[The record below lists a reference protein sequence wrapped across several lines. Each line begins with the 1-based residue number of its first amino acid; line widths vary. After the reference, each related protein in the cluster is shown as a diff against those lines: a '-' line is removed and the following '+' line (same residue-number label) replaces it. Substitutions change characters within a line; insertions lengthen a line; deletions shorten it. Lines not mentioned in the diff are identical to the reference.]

1 MSPGSASERR
11 SQEERRGEA
20 ERRLLEAAA
29 EAVAEFGPSQL
40 TLATVGERAGYSRG
54 LVTHHFGSK
63 GAMMERLVG
72 TVSEQFRDEILGTTG
87 SGSAIEALRGFLDIY
102 FTVVADL
109 PPINRARLVLWADA
123 VATPSERRA
132 IVLASDREFR
142 EELTERITQ
151 GQRAGEFATEVDPRG
166 LAITVVGVLRGIA
179 LQSMLD
185 PELDLAAARRELE
198 QMLFARLAPQ
208 HISDPHK
215 EGQHR

>member
-1 MSPGSASERR
+1 MMNRSSTSERR

-29 EAVAEFGPSQL
+29 EAVAELGPSQV
-40 TLATVGERAGYSRG
+40 TLAVIGERAGYSRG

-72 TVSEQFRDEILGTTG
+72 TVSEQFRTEILGKTA
-87 SGSAIEALRGFLDIY
+87 SGSAVEALRGFLDLY
-102 FTVVADL
+102 FTVIADL

-132 IVLASDREFR
+132 IVLAADREFR
-142 EELTERITQ
+142 AEFTQRIVD
-151 GQRAGEFATEVDPRG
+151 GQATGEFAAEVDARA
-166 LAITVVGVLRGIA
+166 LAVTAIGALRGIT

-185 PELDLAAARRELE
+185 PELDLEAGRRELE
-198 QMLFARLAPQ
+198 LMLFARLCPATDFRS
-208 HISDPHK
+208 H
-215 EGQHR
+215 

>member
-1 MSPGSASERR
+1 MSRGSASERR

-29 EAVAEFGPSQL
+29 EAVAELGPSQI

-72 TVSEQFRDEILGTTG
+72 TVSEQFREEILGKTG
-87 SGSAIEALRGFLDIY
+87 SGIEALRGFLDIY

-151 GQRAGEFATEVDPRG
+151 GQRAGEFAAEVDPRG

-185 PELDLAAARRELE
+185 PELDLAAGRRELE

-208 HISDPHK
+208 HISDPHN
-215 EGQHR
+215 EGQQR

>member
-1 MSPGSASERR
+1 MMNRSSTSERR

-29 EAVAEFGPSQL
+29 EAVAELGPSQV
-40 TLATVGERAGYSRG
+40 TLAVIGERAGYSRG

-72 TVSEQFRDEILGTTG
+72 TVSEQFRTEILGKTA
-87 SGSAIEALRGFLDIY
+87 SESAVEALRGFLDLY
-102 FTVVADL
+102 FTVIADL

-132 IVLASDREFR
+132 TVLAADREFR
-142 EELTERITQ
+142 AEFTQRIAD
-151 GQRAGEFATEVDPRG
+151 GQATGEFSAEVDAQA
-166 LAITVVGVLRGIA
+166 LAMTAIGALRGIT

-185 PELDLAAARRELE
+185 PELDLEAGRRELE
-198 QMLFARLAPQ
+198 QMLFARLCPATDFRS
-208 HISDPHK
+208 H
-215 EGQHR
+215 